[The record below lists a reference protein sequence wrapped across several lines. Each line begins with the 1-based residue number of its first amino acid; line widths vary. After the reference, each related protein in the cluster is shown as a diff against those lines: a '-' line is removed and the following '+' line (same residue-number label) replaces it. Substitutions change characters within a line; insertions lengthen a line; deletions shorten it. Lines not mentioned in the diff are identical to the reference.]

1 MKRKKGFTL
10 VEMIIVLAIVGIL
23 TALIIPSWMSYIRK
37 TRYKTADG
45 RAKIVFNAAQTA
57 AIKYQSV
64 ERTSTDKYMGDGDF
78 YFYCENGKGYK
89 CDATGKQV
97 GAKDFENERFADT
110 IGKIF
115 GEEGVYMLH
124 INDYK
129 VQGVYYTQT
138 PNYRYPGSY
147 PKTMLSISRKGGIT
161 DSDRIGSSGSK
172 APDDSVKSGFSIANY
187 ELP

>member
-10 VEMIIVLAIVGIL
+10 VEMIIVLAIVGIM
-23 TALIIPSWMSYIRK
+23 TAILVPSWMTYIRK
-37 TRYKTADG
+37 TRTRTADS
-45 RAKIVFNAAQTA
+45 RAKIVYNAAQTA
-57 AIKYQSV
+57 AIKYQAV
-64 ERTSTDKYMGDGDF
+64 ERTSSEKYMGNDDF
-78 YFYCENGKGYK
+78 YFYCDNGKGYK
-89 CDATGKQV
+89 CDEDGKQV
-97 GAKDFENERFADT
+97 PAKDFENERFADT

-129 VQGVYYTQT
+129 VQGVYYTQS

-172 APDDSVKSGFSIANY
+172 APADSVKSGFSIAKY
-187 ELP
+187 ELS